1 MAMTCAALLSVACG
15 GGASAGRTTTVLLV
29 PSGDAAESS
38 EAERVL
44 RRRITEREDLE
55 LTSLARLASLAADAE
70 GEDTDAVEMEAQRR
84 MADADEAFSNFDYAG
99 ATTQLAE
106 ALELLRPLARRAT
119 GRQRLAALHLQ
130 LANVLQVHGERDAAI
145 EELRTCRHVDP
156 ECRPDPA
163 RHPPELITLFEEA
176 TAETARAASLRITTD
191 PPGASVSVDGS
202 PPRASPATF
211 EALSPGRHYVTIE
224 RDGFRPE
231 AQLVNVAAGEPT
243 ERAIALT
250 AGAEPA
256 RAQAALRSL
265 RGRGPDAEPLWRAQA
280 AALTEADVLL
290 VLRLDREAF
299 RLALFDARGAPLG
312 DALERD
318 RDDASAALTHLEQ
331 TLPEPTLPW
340 YGQWYFWVPVSAGVT
355 FVLVTAALIVLVEPD
370 VHLVGGSVTDGF

>member
-1 MAMTCAALLSVACG
+1 MAVMLAALLSVACG
-15 GGASAGRTTTVLLV
+15 GGTAVRTTTVLLV

-70 GEDTDAVEMEAQRR
+70 REDTDAVEMEAQHR
-84 MADADEAFSNFDYAG
+84 MAEADEAFSNFDYAG

-106 ALELLRPLARRAT
+106 ALDLLRPLAARAT

-145 EELRTCRHVDP
+145 EELRTCHHIDP
-156 ECRPDPA
+156 ACHPDPA
-163 RHPPELITLFEEA
+163 RHPPELIALFAEA
-176 TAETARAASLRITTD
+176 TESVSEDASLHVITD
-191 PPGASVSVDGS
+191 PPGARVSVDGCE
-202 PPRASPATF
+202 PRLSPARF
-211 EALSPGRHYVTIE
+211 GSISPGRHYITIE

-243 ERAIALT
+243 ERSVALT
-250 AGAEPA
+250 AGAAPH
-256 RAQAALRSL
+256 RAQAALRAL
-265 RGRGPDAEPLWRAQA
+265 RGEGPDAEPLWRAQA
-280 AALTEADVLL
+280 ATLTEADVLL
-290 VLRLDREAF
+290 VLRLDRDAF

-312 DALERD
+312 EPFETE
-318 RDDASAALTHLEQ
+318 RDDASAALAHLEQ

-340 YGQWYFWVPVSAGVT
+340 YGQWYFWVPVSGGLT
-355 FVLVTAALIVLVEPD
+355 FVLVTAALLVLVEPD
-370 VHLVGGSVTDGF
+370 VHLVGGTVIDDF